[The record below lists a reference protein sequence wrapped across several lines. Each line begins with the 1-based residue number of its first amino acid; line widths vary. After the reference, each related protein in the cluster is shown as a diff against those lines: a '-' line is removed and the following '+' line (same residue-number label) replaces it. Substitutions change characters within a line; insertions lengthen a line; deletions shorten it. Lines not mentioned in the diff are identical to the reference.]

1 MKISYVNGICVRND
15 AISNDVRDEIRAFR
29 AAGIND
35 IRLFSYRCDYDDL
48 ASKCVSEPRDVAFD
62 SHFLE
67 SDVIVFH
74 FGIFYP
80 LFDLLALAPVRAR
93 KLVVFHNVTPKELV
107 KRKDRDVIEK
117 SFAQIT
123 NIAWADHVICKSE
136 LNLEVLRDAGV
147 RTPATILP
155 LAIHA
160 PAPPPDSK
168 PSFTDDVVRVAFVGR
183 FVKPKGPEELL
194 AALKHVRLPNEHCR
208 VRVDLVGNTAFS
220 DPEVLRNVRDA
231 VAALNGDP
239 AARIAAEI
247 HGDVDD
253 ASKNSILRSA
263 DVFVLPTYHEGFGVP
278 IVEAIAAGCHV
289 VAYDNSNTPS
299 VAGGLGTLVPTGN
312 VEALSDALSDVLAN
326 AVSSEWRDGG
336 SQGYSGYVAR
346 ARAHAGKFAPE
357 KVARDFV
364 ELVTRLVN

>member
-15 AISNDVRDEIRAFR
+15 AISNDIRDEMRALW
-29 AAGIND
+29 AAGIDD

-48 ASKCVSEPRDVAFD
+48 SAKNVSESRDVAFD

-107 KRKDRDVIEK
+107 KRKDREVIDK
-117 SFAQIT
+117 SFAQMT
-123 NIAWADHVICKSE
+123 NIAWADHVVCKSE

-147 RTPATILP
+147 RTPATVLP

-160 PAPPPDSK
+160 PAPPPDRK
-168 PSFTDDVVRVAFVGR
+168 PSFTDDVIRIAFVGR

-194 AALKHVRLPNEHCR
+194 AALKQVRLPNEHCALR
-208 VRVDLVGNTAFS
+208 IDFVGNTAFS
-220 DPEVLRNVRDA
+220 DAEVLRNVRDA
-231 VAALNGDP
+231 IDGLNND
-239 AARIAAEI
+239 AEARITAEI
-247 HGDVDD
+247 HGDADD
-253 ASKNSILRSA
+253 VTKNAILRDA

-299 VAGGLGTLVPTGN
+299 VAGGLGTLVPTGD
-312 VEALSDALSDVLAN
+312 VVALRDALSGVLEK
-326 AVSSEWRDGG
+326 VSAAEWRGG
-336 SQGYSGYVAR
+336 PQGYSAYVVR

-364 ELVTRLVN
+364 ELVTRLAN